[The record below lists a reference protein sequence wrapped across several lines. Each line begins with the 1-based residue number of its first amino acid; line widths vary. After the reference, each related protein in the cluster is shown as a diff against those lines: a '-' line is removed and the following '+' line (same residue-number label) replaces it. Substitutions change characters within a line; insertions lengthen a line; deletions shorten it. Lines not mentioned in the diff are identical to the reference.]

1 MDMPMIVFWD
11 GTPLSELSR
20 EKLEEII
27 SEQIKQI
34 EKLNQ
39 DICNRSIM
47 HINDLARMRRAS

>member
-39 DICNRSIM
+39 DICNRSEI
-47 HINDLARMRRAS
+47 